1 MTVEKIFPVSTDGK
15 WDDLCVDIVA
25 IHGLDE
31 DGVTAWIHP
40 SNGCFWLRDLLPKE
54 GFKARIFT
62 VNYKADATSFFSSSS
77 ADRISHHAQTL
88 VEELNAE
95 REHDDSI
102 QRPIIFLCHGL
113 GGLIVKKALIYASTC
128 TSAKMTHLHSVFTST
143 FGLIFFGTP
152 HEGIEKARWSLLA
165 KGLKGV
171 LKDRSHLI
179 ASMEKKSE
187 TLQTISQQFSP
198 LLKNFHVHNFWETIE
213 TSRSIGSGLIVSYS
227 SAAPPWDDTGRSG
240 LPATHSQ
247 MCKFGDREQPG
258 YKLTCGIL
266 HRFIKLAG
274 PLIASRH
281 RQSDSFLSARREYEA
296 TEVLSFDIHH
306 DNRPVDLK
314 VKPAVNSQNQHFLVS
329 LAVSDNYTGRER
341 LAQGL
346 KEKLLAPNIRQKRFV
361 LYGLGGSGKTQFC
374 LKFASDNRDKY
385 DLLPHPK
392 QIAWSHYVENAHTF
406 IFSFWG
412 VFWVDASS
420 PKAAEQAFA
429 GLARIGKVEEKLESG
444 LYWLSTQDMPW
455 LLVIDNADDANFDYA
470 RYFPLGTKG
479 HILVTSRNP
488 DCKVHATVGFEEF
501 ANLEEEDSITLLL
514 RSAIMT
520 DLHDPDARATARPI
534 VQALGCLPLALIQ
547 AGASIRQNICS
558 LEDYLMVFNSYK
570 RKLFLNGIQQGQGAY
585 EHTVFTTFEVSYN
598 RIRSLTTDEA
608 KAAIEILHVMAFLH
622 FDQIPGTLF
631 EKAWEGFSS
640 HGRIHTLSGLAD
652 RIIHIPGD
660 LVTLSS
666 GYGGWFTMFAE
677 GRLPRIFSQ
686 TESSWDK
693 LRFRKAIHLLW
704 SYSLILQNVNIGSYS
719 MHPMVQFWARERLQ
733 GKAQRIWGKI
743 ASQVLSESITA
754 VSDHSEIVYRRC
766 LVPHI
771 DSCLRNDYSDS
782 RKGLEFDNS
791 NMGQFERF
799 ATVYAEAGRWNDAA
813 AIQEKIIHTKG
824 DIFGKDSSEALDT
837 MTSLARSYWN
847 SSQAEKAFRLQASI
861 LELSKTKLG
870 AFDPRT
876 LQAMDSLS
884 RTLWLSGSIAK
895 ADKLAQQSYE
905 GLAQI
910 MGPDHPFTLSA
921 MHSFGRTRLHLVDLK
936 RAQELLLRAWEG
948 RAKMFGATHLDTL
961 ETMQDLGMTCLAL
974 KEIEEA
980 EKLVSFVLD
989 CRKQLLGNEHA
1000 HTLWAINDLA
1010 KIYCAQGYPEDAIVL
1025 LIPTRE
1031 IATRTLGV
1039 THIGTTMTIFN
1050 LSRAYLLLTQL
1061 HKAEIIL
1068 SELIETEIK
1077 ALGPK
1082 HPDVF
1087 SAKIELAEVL
1097 MRMGKVHKS
1106 EGLCQEA
1113 LEGISKL
1120 FGLDS
1125 PRTIQA
1131 KARKAA
1137 ICKLGKPQT
1146 ATISSP

>member
-1 MTVEKIFPVSTDGK
+1 MTVETIFPVSTDGK
-15 WDDLCVDIVA
+15 RDDLCVDIVA
-25 IHGLDE
+25 VHGLDE
-31 DGVTAWIHP
+31 NGMTAWIHP
-40 SNGCFWLRDLLPKE
+40 SNGCFWLRDLLPNE

-152 HEGIEKARWSLLA
+152 HEAIS
-165 KGLKGV
+165 
-171 LKDRSHLI
+171 SHLWRRDRKL
-179 ASMEKKSE
+179 SRPSP
-187 TLQTISQQFSP
+187 SNSP
-198 LLKNFHVHNFWETIE
+198 LLKNFYVHNFWETLE
-213 TSRSIGSGLIVSYS
+213 TSRSIGSGYIVSYS

-266 HRFIKLAG
+266 HRFIKLAS

-281 RQSDSFLSARREYEA
+281 RESHSFLAARRGHEA
-296 TEVLSFDIHH
+296 TEILAFDIHH
-306 DNRPVDLK
+306 DNKPISFKL
-314 VKPAVNSQNQHFLVS
+314 KPATDSQNQYFLVP

-341 LAQGL
+341 LARGL
-346 KEKLLAPNIRQKRFV
+346 QEKLLAPNIRQKRFV
-361 LYGLGGSGKTQFC
+361 LY
-374 LKFASDNRDKY
+374 DNRD
-385 DLLPHPK
+385 
-392 QIAWSHYVENAHTF
+392 N
-406 IFSFWG
+406 FWG

-420 PKAAEQAFA
+420 PKAAEQAFS

-455 LLVIDNADDANFDYA
+455 LLVIDNADDADFDYA
-470 RYFPLGTKG
+470 KYFPLGAKG

-488 DCKVHATVGFEEF
+488 DCKVHATIGFEEF

-514 RSAIMT
+514 RSAIVS
-520 DLHDPDARATARPI
+520 DLHDLNARATARPI

-558 LEDYLMVFNSYK
+558 LEDYLNVFNSYK
-570 RKLFLNGIQQGQGAY
+570 RKLFLNGIQQGQGSYA
-585 EHTVFTTFEVSYN
+585 HNVFTTFEVSYN
-598 RIRSLTTDEA
+598 KIRSLTTDEA
-608 KAAIEILHVMAFLH
+608 REAIEILHVMAFLH

-631 EKAWEGFSS
+631 EKAWEGFFN
-640 HGRIHTLSGLAD
+640 HGKLDTLSRLAD
-652 RIIHIPGD
+652 RITQIPGD

-677 GRLPRIFSQ
+677 GRLPCIFSQ
-686 TESSWDK
+686 TENSWDK

-704 SYSLILQNVNIGSYS
+704 SYSLILQNVNLGSYS

-733 GKAQRIWGKI
+733 GKAQKIWGNI
-743 ASQVLSESITA
+743 ASRVLAESITTI
-754 VSDHSEIVYRRC
+754 SE
-766 LVPHI
+766 
-771 DSCLRNDYSDS
+771 DSELSS
-782 RKGLEFDNS
+782 TIQI
-791 NMGQFERF
+791 MGQFERF
-799 ATVYAEAGRWNDAA
+799 ATVYAEGGRWNDAA
-813 AIQEKIIHTKG
+813 AIQERILNTKG
-824 DIFGKDSSEALDT
+824 DLLGKDSFEALDA
-837 MTSLARSYWN
+837 MADASSYG
-847 SSQAEKAFRLQASI
+847 Q
-861 LELSKTKLG
+861 LESYTLVVRFYLESRQTG
-870 AFDPRT
+870 ATIIRGIGANIGAGP
-876 LQAMDSLS
+876 
-884 RTLWLSGSIAK
+884 
-895 ADKLAQQSYE
+895 SY
-905 GLAQI
+905 
-910 MGPDHPFTLSA
+910 TLSA

-936 RAQELLLRAWEG
+936 KAQELLLRAWEG
-948 RAKMFGATHLDTL
+948 RAKLFGATHLDTL

-989 CRKQLLGNEHA
+989 CRKRLLGNEHA
-1000 HTLWAINDLA
+1000 HTLWSINDLA
-1010 KIYCAQGYPEDAIVL
+1010 KVYCAQGYPEDAIVL

-1031 IATRTLGV
+1031 IATRTLG
-1039 THIGTTMTIFN
+1039 
-1050 LSRAYLLLTQL
+1050 S
-1061 HKAEIIL
+1061 
-1068 SELIETEIK
+1068 K

-1087 SAKIELAEVL
+1087 SAKMELAEVL
-1097 MRMGKVHKS
+1097 MKMGKVHKS
-1106 EGLCQEA
+1106 EEQSQEA
-1113 LEGISKL
+1113 IEGISIL
-1120 FGLDS
+1120 FGPES
-1125 PRTIQA
+1125 PRTIHA
-1131 KARKAA
+1131 KARQAA
-1137 ICKLGKPQT
+1137 ICKLGDKPHP
-1146 ATISSP
+1146 AMISSFKTTEV

>member
-1 MTVEKIFPVSTDGK
+1 MAVETIFPVPTDGK

-25 IHGLDE
+25 VHGLDE
-31 DGVTAWIHP
+31 NGMTAWIHP
-40 SNGCFWLRDLLPKE
+40 SNGCFWLRDLLPNE

-179 ASMEKKSE
+179 ASMEKRSE

-198 LLKNFHVHNFWETIE
+198 LLKNFYVHNFWETLE
-213 TSRSIGSGLIVSYS
+213 TSRSIGSGYIVSYS

-281 RQSDSFLSARREYEA
+281 QESHSFLAARRAHEA
-296 TEVLSFDIHH
+296 TEILAFDIHH
-306 DNRPVDLK
+306 DNKPVSFKL
-314 VKPAVNSQNQHFLVS
+314 KPATDSRNQHFLVP

-346 KEKLLAPNIRQKRFV
+346 QEKLLAPNIRQKRFV

-374 LKFASDNRDKY
+374 LKFASDNRD
-385 DLLPHPK
+385 
-392 QIAWSHYVENAHTF
+392 N
-406 IFSFWG
+406 FWG

-420 PKAAEQAFA
+420 PKAAEQAFS

-455 LLVIDNADDANFDYA
+455 LLVIDNADDADFDYA
-470 RYFPLGTKG
+470 RYFPLGAKG

-488 DCKVHATVGFEEF
+488 DCKVHATIGFEEF

-514 RSAIMT
+514 RSAIVS
-520 DLHDPDARATARPI
+520 DLHDLNARATARPI

-558 LEDYLMVFNSYK
+558 LEDYLNVFNSYK
-570 RKLFLNGIQQGQGAY
+570 RKLFLNGIQQGQGSY

-598 RIRSLTTDEA
+598 KIRSLTTDEA
-608 KAAIEILHVMAFLH
+608 KDAIEILHVMAFLH

-631 EKAWEGFSS
+631 EKAWEGFFS
-640 HGRIHTLSGLAD
+640 HGKLNALSSLVD
-652 RIIHIPGD
+652 RITQISGD

-666 GYGGWFTMFAE
+666 GYGGWFTTFAE

-686 TESSWDK
+686 TENSWDK

-704 SYSLILQNVNIGSYS
+704 SYSLILQNVSLGSYS

-733 GKAQRIWGKI
+733 GKAQKIWGNI
-743 ASQVLSESITA
+743 ASRVLAESITTI
-754 VSDHSEIVYRRC
+754 SEDSELVYRRC

-771 DSCLRNDYSDS
+771 DSCLRIDYCDS

-799 ATVYAEAGRWNDAA
+799 ATVYAEGGRWNDAA
-813 AIQEKIIHTKG
+813 AIQERILHTQG
-824 DIFGKDSSEALDT
+824 DLLGKESFEALDA
-837 MTSLARSYWN
+837 MTVLARSYWN
-847 SSQAEKAFRLQASI
+847 SSQAGKALRLQTSI
-861 LELSKTKLG
+861 WDLCKGKLG
-870 AFDPRT
+870 PFDPRT

-884 RTLWLSGSIAK
+884 RTLWLCGSISK

-910 MGPDHPFTLSA
+910 MGPDHPYTLSA
-921 MHSFGRTRLHLVDLK
+921 MHSFGRTRLHLVDLNK
-936 RAQELLLRAWEG
+936 AQELLLRAWEG
-948 RAKMFGATHLDTL
+948 RAKLFGATHLDTL

-974 KEIEEA
+974 KELEEA

-989 CRKQLLGNEHA
+989 CRKRLLGNEHA
-1000 HTLWAINDLA
+1000 HTLWSINDLA
-1010 KIYCAQGYPEDAIVL
+1010 KVYCAQGYPEDAIVL

-1050 LSRAYLLLTQL
+1050 LSRAYLLSTQF

-1068 SELIETEIK
+1068 TDLIETESK

-1087 SAKIELAEVL
+1087 SAKMELAEVL
-1097 MRMGKVHKS
+1097 MKMGKVHKS
-1106 EGLCQEA
+1106 EEQSQEA
-1113 LEGISKL
+1113 IEGVSIL
-1120 FGLDS
+1120 FGPES

-1131 KARKAA
+1131 KARQAA
-1137 ICKLGKPQT
+1137 ICKLGDEPHPDM
-1146 ATISSP
+1146 ISSFKTAEV